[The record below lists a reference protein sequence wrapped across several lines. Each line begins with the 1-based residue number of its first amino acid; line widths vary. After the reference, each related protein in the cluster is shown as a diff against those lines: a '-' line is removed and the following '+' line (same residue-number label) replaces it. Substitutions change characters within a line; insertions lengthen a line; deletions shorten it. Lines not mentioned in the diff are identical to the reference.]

1 MEQLKKDIEITE
13 KLLKST
19 IVNYDFASLYPS
31 TMTMVFEKNSLRK
44 RKISKIF
51 NL

>member
-1 MEQLKKDIEITE
+1 MIKDIERT
-13 KLLKST
+13 KNLLNST

-31 TMTMVFEKNSLRK
+31 TMTMVFGKKNSLRK